1 MTIDSTAGGYGPDV
15 KLGHGLPIT
24 HPTCSR
30 YDARYIVRSHSTSK
44 RRAPTHLKGDARA
57 ESARHTARYS
67 IGPLDDDLSRREPP
81 TSPQRV
87 HRTCTRV
94 DAAIRAI
101 APLTRS
107 VGAFPDIAEAGG
119 WVCLFCRQVG
129 GEQGRDLTMVA
140 EHLAR
145 LQCCQGAQIAAG
157 RLARR
162 GANWR
167 PGRRSCRE
175 TWRSPRLTAGQ
186 GWRRGGVDRHSHRT
200 PVRRGVALGRCDG
213 DGRVVA
219 VLDYW
224 VYLIVFAGR
233 RTVRTGA

>member
-1 MTIDSTAGGYGPDV
+1 V

-67 IGPLDDDLSRREPP
+67 IGPLDEDLSRREPP

-94 DAAIRAI
+94 DAAIHAI

-107 VGAFPDIAEAGG
+107 VGTFPDIAEAGG
-119 WVCLFCRQVG
+119 RRAISTPPPTPPNDADQPPDPDRAEHGLRPVPDTPRLG
-129 GEQGRDLTMVA
+129 GEHWPAGWFGWWAGGSLSGPTGGATARTSWAVGSRFVA
-140 EHLAR
+140 
-145 LQCCQGAQIAAG
+145 
-157 RLARR
+157 
-162 GANWR
+162 WF
-167 PGRRSCRE
+167 
-175 TWRSPRLTAGQ
+175 
-186 GWRRGGVDRHSHRT
+186 
-200 PVRRGVALGRCDG
+200 VA
-213 DGRVVA
+213 
-219 VLDYW
+219 
-224 VYLIVFAGR
+224 
-233 RTVRTGA
+233 